1 MDDTTVM
8 IKVDF
13 QDMQIIGM
21 MHSVIVKNRAECG
34 VQEIRCQRLIVDI
47 GQKFVYTKL
56 IVLKEVLRE
65 SGFGKLIG
73 GKCGLVRAVNVCK
86 LRDRSSDPDIDIGVI
101 LTDIVELLRYIVY
114 RFTGKQYDQMLPFF
128 IYDSFRHEITDLLF
142 QLFQVRIT
150 GITVISVAADHEDSI
165 VHVAEESIAFQRIQI
180 GVFIL
185 GVIDRIFQSS
195 GKTGLAVFVFLQN
208 LRKDPHDINERS
220 VPGSGEQRKLY
231 FIAIVDNLL
240 GKCRT

>member
-21 MHSVIVKNRAECG
+21 MYSVIVKNRAKCG

-65 SGFGKLIG
+65 SSFGELIG

-101 LTDIVELLRYIVY
+101 LTDIVELLRYIGLQIH
-114 RFTGKQYDQMLPFF
+114 RQTIRSDASLLHIRIP
-128 IYDSFRHEITDLLF
+128 FRHEITDTF
-142 QLFQVRIT
+142 F
-150 GITVISVAADHEDSI
+150 
-165 VHVAEESIAFQRIQI
+165 
-180 GVFIL
+180 
-185 GVIDRIFQSS
+185 SS
-195 GKTGLAVFVFLQN
+195 CS
-208 LRKDPHDINERS
+208 R
-220 VPGSGEQRKLY
+220 
-231 FIAIVDNLL
+231 
-240 GKCRT
+240 

>member
-1 MDDTTVM
+1 MTIKCICGMDDTTVM

-21 MHSVIVKNRAECG
+21 MHSVIVKNRAKCG

-65 SGFGKLIG
+65 SSFGELIG

-128 IYDSFRHEITDLLF
+128 IYDPFRHKNNGSSF
-142 QLFQVRIT
+142 PAVPGKIT
-150 GITVISVAADHEDSI
+150 GITVISVAADHGDSI

-195 GKTGLAVFVFLQN
+195 KTGLAVFVLTESQ
-208 LRKDPHDINERS
+208 KRS
-220 VPGSGEQRKLY
+220 
-231 FIAIVDNLL
+231 A
-240 GKCRT
+240 

>member
-21 MHSVIVKNRAECG
+21 MHSVIVKNRAKCG

-56 IVLKEVLRE
+56 IVLKEVLWE
-65 SGFGKLIG
+65 SSFGELIG

-114 RFTGKQYDQMLPFF
+114 RFTGKQYDQMLPSS
-128 IYDSFRHEITDLLF
+128 YDPFRHEITDLLF

-150 GITVISVAADHEDSI
+150 GITVISVAADYEDSI
-165 VHVAEESIAFQRIQI
+165 VHVAEESIAFR
-180 GVFIL
+180 GF
-185 GVIDRIFQSS
+185 R
-195 GKTGLAVFVFLQN
+195 
-208 LRKDPHDINERS
+208 
-220 VPGSGEQRKLY
+220 
-231 FIAIVDNLL
+231 
-240 GKCRT
+240 

>member
-1 MDDTTVM
+1 MTIKCICGMDDTTVM

-21 MHSVIVKNRAECG
+21 MYSVIVKNRAKCG

-56 IVLKEVLRE
+56 IVLKEVLWE
-65 SGFGKLIG
+65 SSFGELIG

-114 RFTGKQYDQMLPFF
+114 RFTGKLRSDA
-128 IYDSFRHEITDLLF
+128 SLLH
-142 QLFQVRIT
+142 I
-150 GITVISVAADHEDSI
+150 
-165 VHVAEESIAFQRIQI
+165 
-180 GVFIL
+180 
-185 GVIDRIFQSS
+185 
-195 GKTGLAVFVFLQN
+195 
-208 LRKDPHDINERS
+208 RS
-220 VPGSGEQRKLY
+220 L
-231 FIAIVDNLL
+231 
-240 GKCRT
+240 